1 MTYKSRKR
9 QRKKIPAN
17 SSCPCH
23 LSQVGKKLTLQKQN
37 TCKVALNDLK
47 IIWKML
53 FCAFFSKVKFIFM
66 FKKESDY
73 LD

>member
-9 QRKKIPAN
+9 QRKTK

-23 LSQVGKKLTLQKQN
+23 LSQEGKMLTLQKQY
-37 TCKVALNDLK
+37 TCKVAPNDLK

-53 FCAFFSKVKFIFM
+53 LCAFFSKVKFIFM
-66 FKKESDY
+66 FRKESDY